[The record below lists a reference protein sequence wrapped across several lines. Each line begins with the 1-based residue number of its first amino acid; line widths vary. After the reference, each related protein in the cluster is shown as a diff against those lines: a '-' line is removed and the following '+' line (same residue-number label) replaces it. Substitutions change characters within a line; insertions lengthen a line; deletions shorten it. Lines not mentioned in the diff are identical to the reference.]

1 MAFSQNR
8 KSETQEILSMKKT
21 WRRISLRAFTLVELL
36 VVIAIIALLAG
47 LLLPNLASVREKA
60 RRVNCLSNQNGLF
73 KAISAWGLN
82 PADSFRPAF
91 PRTNIS
97 VALSLEGGGITPEM
111 FICPT
116 AAGEYGT
123 KPAVTLSNMADTNS
137 NYNYWMYRTDKD
149 GDKVIICDQHGPLT
163 NGLPDQWGGN
173 HLFEGGNV
181 VKVGGNGLWVDST
194 NTAAGRAAANC
205 ITNTIVSNAFTL
217 PDGKEENIVFF

>member
-1 MAFSQNR
+1 
-8 KSETQEILSMKKT
+8 MKKA
-21 WRRISLRAFTLVELL
+21 WRRLTERAFTLVELL

-47 LLLPNLASVREKA
+47 LLFPSLASVREKA

-73 KAISAWGLN
+73 KSISAWGLN
-82 PADSFRPAF
+82 PADSFRPTF

-97 VALSLEGGGITPEM
+97 LALAIEGGGLTPEM

-116 AAGEYGT
+116 AAGEFGT
-123 KPAVTLSNMADTNS
+123 KPANTLSNMTATNS

-149 GDKVIICDQHGPLT
+149 GDKVIICDQHGPGT

-181 VKVGGNGLWVDST
+181 VKVGGNGHWVDST
-194 NTAAGRAAANC
+194 NTQAGQLSPNC
-205 ITNTIVSNAFTL
+205 ITNAIVSNAFTL
-217 PDGKEENIVFF
+217 PDGKEENILLF